1 MRLYLVQH
9 GDATPKDQNPERPLS
24 DKGRTD
30 IERMAAFLARS
41 RMRVARV
48 IHSGKTRA
56 RETAVLFADVLGPG
70 KVVEEAVAG
79 LGPNDSTDLLF
90 QAVGPWAGDA
100 AAGVEGAGDIM
111 VVGHLPF
118 MGRLLSRL
126 VSGTEDS
133 AIAAFSPGTVACLEN
148 TEDPAGL
155 PGWTLVWVVRPELL
169 GV

>member
-41 RMRVARV
+41 RMRLARV
-48 IHSGKTRA
+48 IHSGKKRA
-56 RETAVLFADVLGPG
+56 EETALLFADVLGPG

-100 AAGVEGAGDIM
+100 VAGIEGAGDIM

-126 VSGTEDS
+126 VSGREESD
-133 AIAAFSPGTVACLEN
+133 IAAFIPGTVACLEYKKG
-148 TEDPAGL
+148 PAGL
-155 PGWTLVWVVRPELL
+155 DEWTLVWMARPELL
-169 GV
+169 GL